1 MRFAKPLAVIIL
13 FIQFSLTG
21 CAHNL
26 ATGSSQKGK
35 ASWYGD
41 EHQSMRTANGEKFDM
56 NELTAAHRTLPF
68 NSIVEVKSLSTGKT
82 VRVRINDRGPF
93 SKGRIIDV
101 SKAAASQLGFIN
113 KGTDKVEIKVI
124 SLGDAAKN

>member
-1 MRFAKPLAVIIL
+1 MRFLKPLAVILIFL
-13 FIQFSLTG
+13 QFSLTG

-26 ATGSSQKGK
+26 VAGGSQKGK

-41 EHQSMRTANGEKFDM
+41 EHQAMRTASGEKFDM

-68 NSIVEVKSLSTGKT
+68 NSIVEVKSLSTGKS

-101 SKAAASQLGFIN
+101 SKAAASQLGFLS
-113 KGTDKVEIKVI
+113 KGTDRVEITVI
-124 SLGDAAKN
+124 TLGAAKN